1 MAMPE
6 STVFGMKAV
15 KGAAATLYA
24 ATDPDATQ
32 HIDIGGRLDC
42 WKRVD
47 GRGRRRSHR
56 GQPMQEMAR
65 QLWEHTEALTG
76 IKFQL

>member
-1 MAMPE
+1 
-6 STVFGMKAV
+6 MKAA

-24 ATDPDATQ
+24 ATEPNAIN
-32 HIDIGGRLDC
+32 HRYWGPIGMLEA
-42 WKRVD
+42 
-47 GRGRRRSHR
+47 RGWTGKAKITPRAAD
-56 GQPMQEMAR
+56 EEIAR